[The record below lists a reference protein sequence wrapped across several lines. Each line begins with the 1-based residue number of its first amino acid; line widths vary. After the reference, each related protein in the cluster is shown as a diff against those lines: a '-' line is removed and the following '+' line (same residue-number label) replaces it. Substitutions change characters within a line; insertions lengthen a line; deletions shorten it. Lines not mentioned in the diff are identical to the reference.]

1 MKPLLRTFCGFITS
15 AIHFILYPTC
25 RLRAP
30 EYLLIKDEM
39 KKVLTKGK
47 AAGVLRLVFH
57 DAGTFD
63 SGENSGIQG
72 IFFSNLVLQIEILYY
87 P

>member
-1 MKPLLRTFCGFITS
+1 MTIVFDCDQ
-15 AIHFILYPTC
+15 
-25 RLRAP
+25 LRAP

-39 KKVLTKGK
+39 KKVLTKVK

-63 SGENSGIQG
+63 SSENSGILG